1 MLPTETSSDLFIFA
15 SAVIV
20 SFISAIV
27 PLVNMEVYVVLLGG
41 IVEPRMLPIV
51 LLVAT
56 LSHMGGKT
64 AIYYAS
70 SAFEKLPEG
79 RFKERI
85 RSARAQAERH
95 SNLGT
100 AVVFTSSLIGL
111 PPLYLITVVCGAL
124 RFPFLA
130 FFAAAFI
137 GRIIR
142 FAAFIWLPQL
152 VRYSG
157 G

>member
-1 MLPTETSSDLFIFA
+1 MIPTEGSSELFIFA
-15 SAVIV
+15 SALIV
-20 SFISAIV
+20 SFVSAIV
-27 PLVNMEVYVVLLGG
+27 PIVYMEVYVVILGG
-41 IVEPRMLPIV
+41 IVEPRLLPVV
-51 LLVAT
+51 LVVAT
-56 LSHMGGKT
+56 LSHMGGKA

-70 SAFEKLPEG
+70 SAFERLPEG

-85 RSARAQAERH
+85 RAAHAQAERH

-100 AVVFTSSLIGL
+100 AVVFTSSLVGL
-111 PPLYLITVVCGAL
+111 PPLYLITVVCGAV

-130 FFAAAFI
+130 FFAAAFV

-142 FAAFIWLPQL
+142 FAALIWLPQL
-152 VRYSG
+152 VGYVG